1 MKKLRS
7 KRGFTLVELIV
18 AVAILSMVAGMG
30 AGIVGQAIRNYSTAQ
45 ITSYEQETAMSVES
59 FILGGARVASNA
71 TKTDSININDKE
83 HTAFYLHFDEDGTL
97 QTIRNDAVAKD
108 KDPVVSYVSY
118 KGVRKIALQMKKQKP
133 SEDENYKGFLFLEY
147 TIEMQEGYIL
157 RGSAVVNNADTA
169 LSMSDTPN
177 PLIDAADKIEIT
189 SDNSDYTLCMAK

>member
-83 HTAFYLHFDEDGTL
+83 HTAFYLHFDEDGIL

-118 KGVRKIALQMKKQKP
+118 KGVRKISLQMKKQKP
-133 SEDENYKGFLFLEY
+133 SEDENYKGFFFLEY

-169 LSMSDTPN
+169 LSMSDTSN
-177 PLIDAADKIEIT
+177 PLVDAADKIEIT